1 MFKKIGIL
9 TSGGDSPGMNAAI
22 RSIVYYGISQK
33 LKIYG
38 IYDGYLGLFKSK
50 IIRLYKSS
58 VLDIINK
65 GGTFLGSARFNEFK
79 KKNNR
84 LISINN
90 LINLG
95 IDYLV
100 VIGGNGSY
108 IGAKKIN
115 EMGFSCICLPGTIDN
130 DIYGT
135 DYTIGYFTALETIVR
150 SIDKLRD
157 TSKSHNRISIVE
169 VMGRY
174 CSDLT
179 ISATIASGCEFLIFN
194 KLNFNPKEI
203 VIKIKN
209 YINKIKKHAILII
222 TEHICNIYELEK
234 YIEKETG
241 IETRATILGHTQR
254 GGNPVA
260 YDRILASKMGIY
272 TIELI
277 LNRYK
282 NCCIGIRN
290 NKIINYNIKDAI
302 ENCKQSFNYNM
313 LKTVNK
319 LS

>member
-1 MFKKIGIL
+1 MIKKIGIL
-9 TSGGDSPGMNAAI
+9 TSGGDAPGMNAAI
-22 RSIVYYGISQK
+22 RSIVYYGISQE
-33 LKIYG
+33 LKVYG

-58 VLDIINK
+58 VSDIINK
-65 GGTFLGSARFNEFK
+65 GGTFLGSARFKEFK
-79 KKNNR
+79 KKKNR

-95 IDYLV
+95 IDYLI

-115 EMGFSCICLPGTIDN
+115 DMGISCICLPGTIDN
-130 DIYGT
+130 DIFGT
-135 DYTIGYFTALETIVR
+135 DYTIGYLTALETIIK

-179 ISATIASGCEFLIFN
+179 ISSAVASGCEFIILNKFN
-194 KLNFNPKEI
+194 FKPKEI
-203 VIKIKN
+203 VIKVKN
-209 YINKIKKHAILII
+209 YINKIKKHAVIII

-260 YDRILASKMGIY
+260 YDRILASRMGIY
-272 TIELI
+272 SIELI
-277 LNRYK
+277 LNGYK
-282 NCCIGIRN
+282 NCCIGIKN
-290 NKIINYNIKDAI
+290 NKIVHYNIIDAI
-302 ENCKQSFNYNM
+302 ENIKKSLNDEM
-313 LKTVNK
+313 LKTIKK
-319 LS
+319 LT